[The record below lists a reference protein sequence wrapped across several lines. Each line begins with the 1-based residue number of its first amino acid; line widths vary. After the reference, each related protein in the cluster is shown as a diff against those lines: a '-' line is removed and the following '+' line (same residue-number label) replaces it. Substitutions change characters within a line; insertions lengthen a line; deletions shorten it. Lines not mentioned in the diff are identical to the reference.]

1 MWKKEA
7 IIKLLETATK
17 EQVSIVYLFMSAFIG
32 RKEM

>member
-17 EQVSIVYLFMSAFIG
+17 EQVSIVYSFMSAFIG
-32 RKEM
+32 RKEL